1 MLEFRK
7 IKLEDK
13 EWIKP
18 LLNLSGYRG
27 CEYTFGNNFL
37 WSDAYNIK
45 VARYK
50 DFYLVQSGDNY
61 FYPSGKGDIPEIISV
76 LRQHCRELGKPLCFA
91 SSPKSGM
98 ELLKEIYSDSIQ
110 VTENRDFFDY
120 CYNYTDL
127 ATLVGKKYHSK
138 RNFINRFESNRW
150 SYEEINPDNV
160 YDCKLVVQQWYEEN
174 TENDNASMKQET
186 AVACKGLDNFTQLDF
201 VGGLL
206 KVEGKPVA
214 FTYGERINSDTFDVH
229 VEKALS
235 LYDGSYPMINKQ
247 FVSHLSSEYKYIN
260 REEDM
265 GEENLRKAKLSYHP
279 AFMEEK
285 FRITFKD

>member
-1 MLEFRK
+1 MLEFREIK
-7 IKLEDK
+7 IEDK

-37 WSDAYNIK
+37 WSEAYNIK

-61 FYPSGKGDIPEIISV
+61 FYPAGKGDIPEVISI
-76 LRQHCRELGKPLCFA
+76 LRQHCREQGKHLCFA

-98 ELLKEIYSDSIQ
+98 ELLKEIHGDSIQ

-120 CYNYTDL
+120 CYNYADL
-127 ATLVGKKYHSK
+127 ATLVGKKFHSK
-138 RNFINRFESNRW
+138 RNFINRFENNSW
-150 SYEEINPDNV
+150 SYENITPENIP
-160 YDCKLVVQQWYEEN
+160 DCKQVLQRWYEEN
-174 TENDNASMKQET
+174 KENDDASMRQET
-186 AVACKGLDNFTQLDF
+186 SVADKGLDNFAQLDF

-214 FTYGERINSDTFDVH
+214 FTYGERINDDTFDVH

-247 FVSHLSSEYKYIN
+247 FVSRLNPEYKYIN

-265 GEENLRKAKLSYHP
+265 GEENLRKAKQSYHP

-285 FRITFKD
+285 FRITFND

>member
-1 MLEFRK
+1 MLEFRNIK
-7 IKLEDK
+7 IEDK

-37 WSDAYNIK
+37 WSEAFNVKI
-45 VARYK
+45 ARYK
-50 DFYLVQSGDNY
+50 DFYLVQSGDSY
-61 FYPSGKGDIPEIISV
+61 FYPAGKGDIPEIVSF
-76 LRQHCRELGKPLCFA
+76 LRQHCREQGRPLCFV

-98 ELLKEIYSDSIQ
+98 ELLQEIYGDSIQ
-110 VTENRDFFDY
+110 VTEKRDFYDY

-127 ATLVGKKYHSK
+127 ATLVGKKLHSK
-138 RNFINRFESNRW
+138 RNFINRFEKNNWR
-150 SYEEINPDNV
+150 YEEITPDNIS
-160 YDCKLVVQQWYEEN
+160 DCKQVLQQWYEEN
-174 TENDNASMKQET
+174 KENGDNSMAQET
-186 AVACKGLDNFTQLDF
+186 AVANKGLDFFTQLDF
-201 VGGLL
+201 EGGLL
-206 KVEGKPVA
+206 KVEGTPIA

-247 FVSHLSSEYKYIN
+247 FVSRLSPQYKYIN

-285 FRITFKD
+285 FKIIFKD

>member
-1 MLEFRK
+1 MLEFCDIK
-7 IKLEDK
+7 IEDK

-18 LLNLSGYRG
+18 LLSFSGYRG

-37 WSDAYNIK
+37 WSSAYDIK

-50 DFYLVQSGDNY
+50 DFYIVQSGDN
-61 FYPSGKGDIPEIISV
+61 FLYPAGKGDVPEVISV
-76 LRQHCRELGKPLCFA
+76 LRHHCAEQGKTLCFS

-98 ELLKEIYSDSIQ
+98 ELLKEMYGDSIQ
-110 VTENRDFFDY
+110 VMANRDIFDY

-127 ATLVGKKYHSK
+127 ATLVGKKFHSK
-138 RNFINRFESNRW
+138 RNFINRFENNRW
-150 SYEEINPDNV
+150 SYEEITPDNIS
-160 YDCKLVVQQWYEEN
+160 DCKQILQQWYEEN
-174 TENDNASMKQET
+174 KENDGASMQQEI
-186 AVACKGLDNFTQLDF
+186 AVAGKGLDNFTQLDF
-201 VGGLL
+201 IGGLL
-206 KVEGKPVA
+206 KVEDKPVA
-214 FTYGERINSDTFDVH
+214 FTYGERINDDTFDVH

-247 FVSHLSSEYKYIN
+247 FVSRLSTEYKYIN

-285 FRITFKD
+285 FQITFND